1 MARAGNLDPL
11 TKYKFTVYINV
22 DGNKDFFKKLS
33 FQSVTSPRVDI
44 LTNKYN
50 EGGRHLN
57 SRIIVEGATFSP
69 VTMRRGKSFS
79 NDFMNWIGAI
89 WKGTYGDKKGQ
100 SANYRATI
108 VIDHHDRSGN
118 VVKKYVLLN
127 AVPTMY
133 MPSNGFDAM
142 DDSEISIE
150 TLSFEYE
157 GFEEYSLDQQQLA
170 NILGGAGSDLLNKVR
185 GKPSMK
191 TLDPGFKGLK

>member
-11 TKYKFTVYINV
+11 TKYKFTVYIRV
-22 DGNKDFFKKLS
+22 DGDDKYFKKLS

-44 LTNKYN
+44 LTNKYS

-57 SRIIVEGATFSP
+57 SRIMVEGATFSP

-79 NDFMNWIGAI
+79 NDFLNWIGMI
-89 WKGTYGDKKGQ
+89 WKGTHGGEG
-100 SANYRATI
+100 SRNYRADV

-118 VVKKYVLLN
+118 VVKKYVLKS

-142 DDSEISIE
+142 DDAELSIE

-157 GFEEYSLDQQQLA
+157 GFEEYSVDQEQLA
-170 NILGGAGSDLLNKVR
+170 NILGGAGSDLLNKAR
-185 GKPSMK
+185 GKSNLK
-191 TLDPGFKGLK
+191 TLGQGFNLVPE